1 MQKAENVQWR
11 SRARSVPVAIAARRR
26 SASRLTLAGTSP
38 TLDRTTGAHDARRV
52 ALRRRASAVSRHEC
66 AEADVMR
73 FPFRSSDCLST
84 YAAVLAL
91 GVAACV
97 RPACADAGVEA
108 PVTLVSDVH
117 EFVLQR
123 DGSLDEHDDSTLRAN
138 DANGI
143 DAVAQRYVWFDKHLE
158 KVVLLAA
165 ETIDRD
171 GTAHPVG
178 PDGIRDVQE
187 PRSAG
192 APTFQ
197 DGLLRTVVFPGVEAG
212 SSTRIAFRKTRSRPV
227 NPGYFGYYVEP
238 SREPVDSQRLI
249 FDVPSDMPLYADAR
263 GYVALPP
270 VTANGRTRYEF
281 TYRHGAY
288 ERIESGAVGYP
299 TYGDR
304 LVVSTLPDYAAFA
317 ARYRNAA
324 VDPTASD
331 AAVVQLAR
339 ALTAGAADPYDNARI
354 LYDWVQANVRYV
366 ALFLGETAAAPHR
379 VADILRNRYGDC
391 KDHVAL
397 FGALLAAVGIRS
409 EPVLINLGAVYTLP
423 AVPGYG
429 GGAINHA
436 ITWLPDLRLYA
447 DTTTTG
453 IAFGYLPPIVMDR
466 PALLVDTGVLS
477 RTPATQPRR
486 RVARLDIDAA
496 RQHAA
501 RFHAHVED
509 DGWTA
514 ELERSLFRR
523 ATPERIRQIAAE
535 RVRQTGL
542 RGRAELATSERR
554 VTAGPFD
561 VSVSGTLDHL
571 VWPDGTTA
579 VPALSSMAGGIATQV
594 DAWLSEPVR
603 TQPWV
608 CIGGAFD
615 ETGQIA
621 LPPDV
626 VVTDLPADTVVRD
639 RFVDFTS
646 HYVFDAAARIV
657 QITRRMTADF
667 GTQVCTPDDFA
678 ALRASLERIERD
690 THAQIVVR
698 AKQR

>member
-1 MQKAENVQWR
+1 M
-11 SRARSVPVAIAARRR
+11 
-26 SASRLTLAGTSP
+26 
-38 TLDRTTGAHDARRV
+38 
-52 ALRRRASAVSRHEC
+52 
-66 AEADVMR
+66 MR

-91 GVAACV
+91 GAAACV

-108 PVTLVSDVH
+108 PFTLVSDVH

-158 KVVLLAA
+158 KVDLLAA

-171 GTAHPVG
+171 GAAHPVG

-212 SSTRIAFRKTRSRPV
+212 SSTRIAFRKTRTRPV

-281 TYRHGAY
+281 TYRHGPY

-561 VSVSGTLDHL
+561 VSVSGTLDHF

-579 VPALSSMAGGIATQV
+579 VPALSSMSGGIATQV

-621 LPPDV
+621 LPADV
-626 VVTDLPADTVVRD
+626 VVTDLPAGTVVRD

-667 GTQVCTPDDFA
+667 GTQVCTPGDFA